1 MMIDYKI
8 RPSLASDLS
17 RLMALDHSSRS
28 DHVWQLDLR
37 TDASQILAAFREVRL
52 PRPIPLEY
60 PHDPFALADE
70 WKRMAMMYTAISGPD
85 AVGYILLV
93 EQPALSLVKVAD
105 LVVAPQVRREGVGSA
120 LLTAAHEWAQGHNHR
135 RIMLEMQAKNLPAIR
150 MAQKHGY
157 EFCGYNDHY
166 YLSQDVA
173 LFFARALK

>member
-1 MMIDYKI
+1 MIDFKI
-8 RPSLASDLS
+8 RPTLASDLS
-17 RLMALDHSSRS
+17 RLMALDHSIRS
-28 DHVWQLDLR
+28 DHVWQLELR
-37 TDASQILAAFREVRL
+37 TDPGQILAAFREVRL
-52 PRPIPLEY
+52 PRPITLEY

-70 WKRMAMMYTAISGPD
+70 WKRMTMMYTAISGPD

-93 EQPALSLVKVAD
+93 EQAPLSLVRVAD
-105 LVVAPQVRREGVGSA
+105 LVVAPQVRRKGIGSA
-120 LLTAAHEWAQGHNHR
+120 LLAASHTWAQGHNSR
-135 RIMLEMQAKNLPAIR
+135 KVLLEMQAKNLPAIR